1 MEEKRLDILV
11 ERSQSGDRAAQEELI
26 AFVQSFVY
34 HHCCKLLDDRESAL
48 DVTQE
53 VLLAMVRGL
62 PGLKEP
68 AAFRAWLLKIICNR
82 CRNYQTRGPK
92 ECQLPESPNGGTLLD
107 TWAEESAA
115 CLPERALEESET
127 ARLVRQLVDQLP
139 MDQRA
144 CILLFYY
151 DELTVREIAAALSV
165 PMATVKTRLH
175 RARKTLR
182 VGLRR
187 HGVSALALTAL
198 LSSVLRAEPSAR
210 ALPVLSASAKGAVAG
225 AAVKCAAGIV
235 AVGLIVG
242 SFLSLRKLNQTEP
255 PDLKNILADHT
266 EQPEMLTD
274 YLRDTVLQP
283 AEWAVPDNGFTFDT
297 PEDLSSEA
305 LFRLYLQWED
315 PETLESYWRED
326 YGSYWLTDEIIRPVL
341 DEHFRSYTFDLT
353 QCMYYDLYSE
363 AVRLAWL
370 PEQTG
375 TADMVLTDCQS
386 SGSTVTVTAE
396 FRGRYSWAQQPETVL
411 YQRKVYEVALE
422 PGGYYYLSAKEVPLD
437 PAEVTT
443 PQLGSGADA
452 PVFTLA
458 DVTFEDV
465 PFSSWPE
472 TTPEELDQRF
482 GPVEDVETV
491 VVHEFDGSCWE
502 TRVYDGISITCNRE
516 ADGTGY
522 TIGEITYERTDL
534 PYVRDIRVG
543 DSLETLLSTYRNEA
557 WLYVPDEIEGYY
569 CVSLYGTPIHMG
581 TFALLEYRDGRPY
594 DVMYQEGGAGV
605 RFYLDDN
612 CTISSIELFG
622 GLFG

>member
-1 MEEKRLDILV
+1 MEKDVFYYPLEDIVALFGDTFRLD
-11 ERSQSGDRAAQEELI
+11 GDRVTVDTREDGSFSFQIGSTAVTAEDGTIYANDGQQEYYPLGVSPYRQEPCRPAILRDGI
-26 AFVQSFVY
+26 VY
-34 HHCCKLLDDRESAL
+34 VSQGFQLSQGNMPRYMWGKDYPWTSTVIFSHGESGQEWNSYKIMTPFDDLPAHQRA
-48 DVTQE
+48 
-53 VLLAMVRGL
+53 GL
-62 PGLKEP
+62 QCL
-68 AAFRAWLLKIICNR
+68 
-82 CRNYQTRGPK
+82 GPK
-92 ECQLPESPNGGTLLD
+92 GE
-107 TWAEESAA
+107 
-115 CLPERALEESET
+115 
-127 ARLVRQLVDQLP
+127 VRD
-139 MDQRA
+139 
-144 CILLFYY
+144 YY
-151 DELTVREIAAALSV
+151 DEVEYRGDGYSV
-165 PMATVKTRLH
+165 
-175 RARKTLR
+175 
-182 VGLRR
+182 
-187 HGVSALALTAL
+187 
-198 LSSVLRAEPSAR
+198 
-210 ALPVLSASAKGAVAG
+210 
-225 AAVKCAAGIV
+225 
-235 AVGLIVG
+235 
-242 SFLSLRKLNQTEP
+242 F
-255 PDLKNILADHT
+255 
-266 EQPEMLTD
+266 
-274 YLRDTVLQP
+274 VLQRKP
-283 AEWAVPDNGFTFDT
+283 GTDN
-297 PEDLSSEA
+297 
-305 LFRLYLQWED
+305 
-315 PETLESYWRED
+315 
-326 YGSYWLTDEIIRPVL
+326 
-341 DEHFRSYTFDLT
+341 
-353 QCMYYDLYSE
+353 
-363 AVRLAWL
+363 
-370 PEQTG
+370 
-375 TADMVLTDCQS
+375 
-386 SGSTVTVTAE
+386 AE
-396 FRGRYSWAQQPETVL
+396 FRGRCSWAQQPETVL

-534 PYVRDIRVG
+534 PYVWDIRVG